1 VKAADQW
8 ELGDAENALTYWA
21 QLMATQLSSWASGT
35 TAS

>member
-21 QLMATQLSSWASGT
+21 ELRATPLSSWASGT
-35 TAS
+35 AAS